1 MGVGIQPQQEHFA
14 IYTLIYVW
22 KQYFQLLNWHK
33 IVTYIIILTFILKTA
48 IFIINWFLFDT
59 TCHCAERPP
68 SAAPYEG
75 KEMTLI
81 KYEGKETKI
90 SVFKL
95 FSELGKIWK
104 YNLGFSKIIIS
115 HLFYELAKTSKYT
128 QSQTNISKFQCWIYG
143 WVGKTYVLISASL
156 LKIRW
161 IIHIK
166 EDHHISNLK

>member
-1 MGVGIQPQQEHFA
+1 MGLGVQPQQEHFA

-33 IVTYIIILTFILKTA
+33 IATYIIILTFFLKTA

-59 TCHCAERPP
+59 TCHRAERPP
-68 SAAPYEG
+68 SVSPYEG

-90 SVFKL
+90 SVFKC